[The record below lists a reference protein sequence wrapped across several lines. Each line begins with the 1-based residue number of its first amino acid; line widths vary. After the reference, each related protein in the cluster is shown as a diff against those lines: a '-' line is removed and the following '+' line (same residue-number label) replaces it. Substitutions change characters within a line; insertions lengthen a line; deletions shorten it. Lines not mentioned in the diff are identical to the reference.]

1 MSVYLDKTTTQKC
14 TGTPVVLAALFTI
27 VETCIQPKC
36 PPVDEWMKKMWCTYK
51 REYYSAIKRAKQG
64 YLQQCGYD

>member
-1 MSVYLDKTTTQKC
+1 MSVYLNKTTTQKC

-27 VETCIQPKC
+27 VKTRIQSKC
-36 PPVDEWMKKMWCTYK
+36 PPVDEWMKMWCTYT

-64 YLQQCGYD
+64 HLQQYEYD